1 MERIYKFSCLAIK
14 SGRTV
19 LIYRGVTAKS
29 AKHVKTMDRLS
40 LVDGVMLCDGVSCKG
55 MTICL
60 KP

>member
-19 LIYRGVTAKS
+19 LIYRGVTAKT
-29 AKHVKTMDRLS
+29 AKHVRNVERLS
-40 LVDGVMLCDGVSCKG
+40 MRDGVMHCNWVSCKG
-55 MTICL
+55 LTICL